1 MKIDKKIPIPGVLDA
16 RSIATKMRRGDSVLL
31 KDHKEGHYFRYYV
44 DICEGFK
51 AVGRA
56 EKKGYRIWKVK
67 A

>member
-16 RSIATKMRRGDSVLL
+16 RSIATKMRHGDSVLL

-44 DICEGFK
+44 DICDGFK
-51 AVGRA
+51 AVVRA
-56 EKKGYRIWKVK
+56 AKQGYRIWKAK